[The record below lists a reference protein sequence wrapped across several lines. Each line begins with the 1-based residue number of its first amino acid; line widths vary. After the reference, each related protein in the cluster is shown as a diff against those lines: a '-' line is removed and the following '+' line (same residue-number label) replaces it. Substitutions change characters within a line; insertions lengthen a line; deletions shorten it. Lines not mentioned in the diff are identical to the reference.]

1 MGTPKRAGGGDG
13 ASQPR
18 PGCGSPGFGLG
29 RRGGIAPWPARVLF
43 VLVLLLIP
51 GSQILIYPIL
61 WVLRP
66 SESTVTA
73 QAWRAA
79 PAPA

>member
-1 MGTPKRAGGGDG
+1 MEEAEKRHK
-13 ASQPR
+13 R
-18 PGCGSPGFGLG
+18 N
-29 RRGGIAPWPARVLF
+29 RTIRN
-43 VLVLLLIP
+43 LVLLLIP
-51 GSQILIYPIL
+51 GSQILICPIL